1 MKKLLCGI
9 LALTMALSMAACA
22 GDDKKTSGSAPTSS
36 GGEPTSQAPAD
47 DPILTGEKPELKILS
62 MYQAYNYEEQPSY
75 KLLEELT
82 GYKTKWFMLPAENP
96 DQKLLLEISGG
107 ADYDIL
113 LRISPDGYSQLSK
126 QNALI
131 ELNGVLDKYGQ
142 KINELVSDFAWQS
155 VTNADGVKNG
165 IPHEDMVA
173 SKENPYGALT
183 GGIGVRSDVL
193 EEMNAKLP
201 TTLDEFT
208 QFLKDAKAKYGK
220 TPLTANKGSTFTNT
234 IMAAFDMGSAE
245 WYDVNGTY
253 THRIKHPEMKNY
265 LAYMQ
270 MLYKE
275 KLIDNDMP
283 INTGDNAKEKFASK
297 NAVAI
302 APLMFWDIPAMVNA
316 LATNNPDA
324 KAMFIT
330 DLAKDAS
337 TPPVTYVSKGAK
349 FYTAISKNSKNP
361 EHAINWLNI
370 LSDEKN
376 YERVYIGEEG
386 KSFEMKDGGYFPIF
400 NEADKENDF
409 SAYTNADKFSGIGD
423 PKLGFEMWQARA
435 RKTPEMATAF
445 EEMNSR
451 IKDYDLRYTIESYGK
466 TSPAAQGYAPA
477 LNQAFADSMIKAI
490 VEGTD
495 PDAAMAAM
503 QADWDKNGGLELE
516 KIMQEYYTA
525 NKKYAE

>member
-1 MKKLLCGI
+1 MKKILCAI
-9 LALTMALSMAACA
+9 LALTMAISMAAC
-22 GDDKKTSGSAPTSS
+22 SGGGTTTSS
-36 GGEPTSQAPAD
+36 AGTSSTGGTSSETVAD

-75 KLLEELT
+75 KQLEEIT

-96 DQKLLLEISGG
+96 EQKLLLEISGG
-107 ADYDIL
+107 ADYDLL
-113 LRISPDGYSQLSK
+113 LRISPNGYSQLSK
-126 QNALI
+126 QNALLD
-131 ELNGVLDKYGQ
+131 LNPVLEKYGAN
-142 KINELVSDFAWQS
+142 INELISDFAWQS
-155 VTNADGVKNG
+155 TTDANGTVNG

-173 SKENPYGALT
+173 SKEKPFGALT
-183 GGIGVRSDVL
+183 GGIGVRSDAL

-234 IMAAFDMGSAE
+234 ILAAYGMGSPE
-245 WYDVNGTY
+245 WYDVDGTY
-253 THRIKHPEMKNY
+253 THRIKHPEIKNY

-283 INTGDNAKEKFASK
+283 INTADNAKEKFASK
-297 NAVAI
+297 AAVAI

-316 LATNNPDA
+316 LNTNNPNA

-337 TPPVTYVSKGAK
+337 TKPITYVSKGAK
-349 FYTAISKNSKNP
+349 FITAISKNAKNP
-361 EHAINWLNI
+361 EHAMNWLSI
-370 LSDEKN
+370 LSQPDN
-376 YERVYIGEEG
+376 YETVYIGVEG
-386 KSFEMKDGGYFPIF
+386 KSYEMKDGGYFPIF

-409 SAYTNADKFSGIGD
+409 TAYTNSDKFSGIGD
-423 PKLGFEMWQARA
+423 PVLGFQMWQARA
-435 RKTPEMATAF
+435 RKTPEMAVAF
-445 EEMNSR
+445 EEMNAR
-451 IKDYDLRYTIESYGK
+451 IEEYNVQYSIEAYGK
-466 TSPAAQGYAPA
+466 TAPIVQEYTTS
-477 LNQAFADSMIKAI
+477 LGQAFADSFIKAI

-495 PDAAMAAM
+495 PEAALTAM
-503 QADWDKNGGLELE
+503 RADWDKNGGLEME
-516 KIMQEYYTA
+516 KSMQEYYDK
-525 NKKYAE
+525 NKQFAE